1 MPKHLAEKVV
11 DHMRVESHASAAD
24 VLKLSLERMERLNSR
39 SDREKVEA
47 AIGAYRGG
55 GLGVVGPEDTLAALI
70 KGQVDEL
77 LVSASMQRMQR
88 VPPGMTAGSAN
99 DAALAEPAIAP
110 ESAGEPAD
118 AAPEVVRLAD
128 ELITKA
134 KQTSA
139 RITFIEDPELLSDY
153 GGAAALLR
161 FRI

>member
-1 MPKHLAEKVV
+1 
-11 DHMRVESHASAAD
+11 
-24 VLKLSLERMERLNSR
+24 MERLNSQT
-39 SDREKVEA
+39 DRDKVEM
-47 AIGAYRGG
+47 AIGAYRAG

-77 LVSASMQRMQR
+77 LVSASMQQMQG
-88 VPPGMTAGSAN
+88 VPLGSTVGLAN

-153 GGAAALLR
+153 GGVAGSLR